1 MYYKRSRFDRNLSR
15 VKDNLPMVLVVM
27 IALAFFYFV
36 CSYYVEA
43 SNNCNGFLVRDAAG
57 MLQCVQNPTVVVPVG
72 R

>member
-36 CSYYVEA
+36 CSYYGLEQ
-43 SNNCNGFLVRDAAG
+43 
-57 MLQCVQNPTVVVPVG
+57 LQRVPG
-72 R
+72 A